1 MVSHNNTEK
10 FNDFGIKL
18 IPRILTQ
25 VCRDPD
31 SPNFGSFDRNWWH
44 YKIRSFPS
52 IILQQGAYSLYVI
65 SKLPIMSNK
74 EIELNKIISA
84 ACIFWNKRATKRGA
98 FEEYYPW
105 EKGYPPLAFSTLSI
119 VKLVTLGVVKVD
131 EISPGLN
138 KAANQLLNRFE
149 EQALNQQLAGLA
161 ALSWIRVISPELI
174 PESKFSLII
183 EKTLA
188 LQKAEGWFNEYGGPD
203 LGYLSV
209 SIDCLWE
216 LYDATG
222 DEQFI
227 HSAQK
232 ALKFIQK
239 FVFLPSRGLG
249 MHNARNTD
257 YIVPYGISRFI
268 TAQNE
273 DSVLALQIFNRIYDG
288 VDLPDHFLWAIDD
301 RYLCHYIGLSIF
313 KTMLLTDSFDYQGL
327 NEKKRNSEII
337 LEDEYLNECGYFI
350 SHGRNKLKKKA
361 VISLKKGGVFT
372 VWVEK
377 GWASDYGWIVNKGK
391 RYWCSHWWDDSLIV
405 KRTED
410 SFNIKGFLIPYRETI
425 STPFKHFVLNFL
437 SFFFGELIIS
447 ILKNK
452 LIFKKN
458 SMQTKIQFE
467 RTINFENHSLV
478 VIDNFFGLPSNA
490 EFKRA
495 TRSSKRHVASAN
507 LFHAEDLTLLSEF
520 KREEIMKYNNRIH
533 EIKTTYLF

>member
-1 MVSHNNTEK
+1 MVSHNNSEK
-10 FNDFGIKL
+10 FNDSGLKL

-119 VKLVTLGVVKVD
+119 VKLVALGVVKVD

-149 EQALNQQLAGLA
+149 DQALNQQIAGLA

-313 KTMLLTDSFDYQGL
+313 KTMLLTDSFDYQSL

-337 LEDEYLNECGYFI
+337 IEDEYLYECGYFI
-350 SHGRNKLKKKA
+350 SHGRNQLKKKA
-361 VISLKKGGVFT
+361 IISLKKGGVFT

-391 RYWCSHWWDDSLIV
+391 RYWCSHWWDNSLIV
-405 KRTED
+405 NRTGD
-410 SFNIKGFLIPYRETI
+410 SFKIKGFLTPYRETI
-425 STPFKHFVLNFL
+425 STPSKHFVLNFL
-437 SFFFGELIIS
+437 SFFFGKLIIS

-458 SMQTKIQFE
+458 TMKKKIQFE
-467 RTINFENHSLV
+467 RTINFENDSLV
-478 VIDNFFGLPSNA
+478 VTDKFFGLPSNT